1 MEQQTE
7 RILDRA
13 IANLEDENHE
23 NALRL
28 FNEILNR
35 EPRHLQAL
43 RSKALIKVTSGKKK
57 DEAEDFLLFAIQ
69 QQPQDDQLHQ
79 MLGTF
84 YLNNSYYEKAFAPL
98 KRAINIEPS
107 NKMAHYGLGLL
118 YGPFRGDHQKAV
130 WHFTRAIEAP
140 DASAEVYY
148 NRACSFMVL
157 QQMGKAEKDLRKAA
171 ALDHAEAKKMIK
183 KYF

>member
-1 MEQQTE
+1 MGQQTE

-43 RSKALIKVTSGKKK
+43 RSKALIKVISGKKK
-57 DEAEDFLLFAIQ
+57 DEAEEFLLFAIQ
-69 QQPQDDQLHQ
+69 QQPQDSQLHQ

-84 YLNNSYYEKAFAPL
+84 YLNNGSNDKAFAPL
-98 KRAINIEPS
+98 KKAIEIDS
-107 NKMAHYGLGLL
+107 ANKMAHYGLGLL
-118 YGPFRGDHQKAV
+118 YGPFRGDHKKAV
-130 WHFTRAIEAP
+130 WHFTQAIKMPE
-140 DASAEVYY
+140 ASADVYY
-148 NRACSFMVL
+148 NRACSFMIL
-157 QQMGKAEKDLRKAA
+157 QQMGKAETDLRQAA
-171 ALDHAEAKKMIK
+171 ALDHPEAEEMIK